1 MQFLVLI
8 NGGET
13 RALRCIR
20 MEGLQCFASKNK
32 GFCVQIR
39 MDGKLSQTELSSLK
53 IYYLS
58 LTLRV
63 AFPLFLV
70 LGSNAKSRHFQSRN
84 IWQIHVVTLM

>member
-1 MQFLVLI
+1 
-8 NGGET
+8 
-13 RALRCIR
+13 

-32 GFCVQIR
+32 GFCAQIM

-63 AFPLFLV
+63 AFPFFW
-70 LGSNAKSRHFQSRN
+70 LGSNGKIKAFPNLEMFGKFMLLH
-84 IWQIHVVTLM
+84 

>member
-1 MQFLVLI
+1 MWFLVLI

-13 RALRCIR
+13 RALRSIR
-20 MEGLQCFASKNK
+20 MEGLQWFASKNT
-32 GFCVQIR
+32 GFYMQIR

-63 AFPLFLV
+63 AFPF
-70 LGSNAKSRHFQSRN
+70 F
-84 IWQIHVVTLM
+84 